1 MQKAVHAQV
10 EGLLRVSPRKGA
22 DRQGI
27 VEVLQVV
34 DKLGGQVDHRKEV
47 SNLESDSCERN
58 ATSSAKEQLL
68 MSIWDISVNSFAT
81 RINLVTLPVVPAQAN
96 AIGL

>member
-1 MQKAVHAQV
+1 MKKAVHAQI
-10 EGLLRVSPRKGA
+10 EGLLRVCPRKGA

-34 DKLGGQVDHRKEV
+34 DKLGGQVDHREKV

-58 ATSSAKEQLL
+58 TTPSAKEQLL